1 MPTLHAVTAQDA
13 GIRLDR
19 WFKRHFPAIS
29 HGMVEKWLRTGQVR
43 LDGKRAEANARLEE
57 GQEIRVPPGADNP
70 AQGGRPSRAEPRAVD
85 AKAAAKLQA
94 AILHIDNDVIVINKP
109 PGLAVQGGTGMEENH
124 LDAMLGALQFDAPDR
139 PRLAH
144 RLDKDTSGILVLGRN
159 AAAAAALTAAF
170 RSREARKCYWA
181 LVVGIPKH
189 SQGRI
194 DAALSKTTG
203 QHKDKM
209 AVDDEDG
216 RKAVTWYRVVDQLGR
231 KAAWLEMEPRT
242 GRTHQLRVHATL
254 LETPIQGDGKYGS
267 VGAYLAGVEI
277 SRKLHLHARAIRLPH
292 PSGGE
297 LFVTAPL
304 PPHMSDSFRLLGF
317 NESQA
322 GAPFV
327 SFSDEG

>member
-19 WFKRHFPAIS
+19 WFKRHFPGIS

-43 LDGKRAEANARLEE
+43 VDGKRSEANTRLEE
-57 GQEIRVPPGADNP
+57 GQQIRVPPRAEDT
-70 AQGGRPSRAEPRAVD
+70 AQAGRPSRTEPRAVD
-85 AKAAAKLQA
+85 AKTTAMLQR
-94 AILHIDNDVIVINKP
+94 AILHIDNHVIVINKP
-109 PGLAVQGGTGMEENH
+109 AGLAVQGGTGMEENH
-124 LDAMLGALQFDAPDR
+124 LDAMLGALQFDAPER
-139 PRLAH
+139 PRLTH
-144 RLDKDTSGILVLGRN
+144 RLDKDTSGILVLGRD
-159 AAAAAALTAAF
+159 ASAAAALTAAF

-181 LVVGIPKH
+181 LVVGVPKH
-189 SQGRI
+189 AQGRI
-194 DAALSKTTG
+194 DAALAKTTG

-209 AVDDEDG
+209 AVDEEDG

-254 LETPIQGDGKYGS
+254 LDTPIQGDGKYGS

-292 PSGGE
+292 PAGGE
-297 LFVTAPL
+297 LFVTAPM
-304 PPHMSDSFRLLGF
+304 PPHMVASFRLLGF

-322 GAPFV
+322 GAPFAA
-327 SFSDEG
+327 FEDDA